1 MDRLTALYTPKQ
13 LEIYKRCLRGDWFM
27 LINHGAKRS
36 GKTILNND
44 LFLSEVKKV
53 RERADKLGVAV
64 PQYILSGASLGTI
77 NKNILVELYNK
88 CGFIPKFDKFN
99 SFELFGVKVV
109 QTGHSTIGGL
119 ASIRGMTAFGAY
131 INEGSLANE
140 EVFNEILSRC
150 SGEGARILVDTN
162 PDYPGHWL
170 NRDYILPE
178 TDSVLKFN
186 FTLFDNTFLTERYV
200 KNMLDT
206 TPTGMYTE
214 RNIYGQWTIG
224 EGAIFRDFDPKKHY
238 IKQETADG
246 LFFNRVFVGVDWG
259 FEHHNVMVV
268 VGATEDGRYYLL
280 EEHSGRHKEAR
291 EWVPIAL
298 EIMKRYGEKTPFYCD
313 GARPDNIACFV
324 RAGINAMNGNK
335 NVKAGIEH
343 MAGLFKQDR
352 LLVVES
358 AVTLF
363 KEEIYKYRWHPKS
376 GKPLPEDDDCMDAVR
391 YAVYSDYIVE
401 DSGKGQD
408 RSEKLRALRRL

>member
-1 MDRLTALYTPKQ
+1 MDRLTALYTQKQ

-88 CGFIPKFDKFN
+88 YGFIPKFDKFN

-109 QTGHSTIGGL
+109 QTGHSSIGGL

-131 INEGSLANE
+131 INEASLANE

-170 NRDYILPE
+170 NKDYIIPE
-178 TDSVLKFN
+178 NKSVLSFN

-200 KNMLDT
+200 KNMLET
-206 TPTGMYTE
+206 TPSGMYTE
-214 RNIYGQWTIG
+214 RNIYGKWTIG
-224 EGAIFRDFDPKKHY
+224 EGAVYSDFNYKKHY
-238 IKQETADG
+238 ITEEEARAVEFG
-246 LFFNRVFVGVDWG
+246 RFFVGVDWG
-259 FEHHNVMVV
+259 YEHNNAIVV
-268 VGATEDGRYYLL
+268 IGASDDGKYYLL
-280 EEHSGRHKEAR
+280 EEHSGRHQEVR
-291 EWVPIAL
+291 DWVPTAL
-298 EIMKRYGEKTPFYCD
+298 KVQEKYGAGVPFYCD
-313 GARPDNIACFV
+313 SARPDNVATFQK
-324 RAGINAMNGNK
+324 AGINALNANK
-335 NVKAGIEH
+335 NVNAGIEH
-343 MAGLFKQDR
+343 VAGLLKQSR
-352 LLVVES
+352 FFIVES
-358 AVTLF
+358 KVELF
-363 KEEIYKYRWHPKS
+363 KEEIYKYKWHPKS
-376 GKPLPEDDDCMDAVR
+376 GKPIEENDDCMDAVR
-391 YAVYSDYIVE
+391 YALYSDYIVKSNESEQTIE
-401 DSGKGQD
+401 DKI
-408 RSEKLRALRRL
+408 RNFRRL